1 MVKLQINFEIISF
14 EGRELRIATID
25 IGTNST
31 RMLIA
36 DVENGKVKP
45 VFKTGKVTRL
55 GQGVKRNG
63 YLLKESIERTIEV
76 LKEFKGIINEYKAEK
91 VVAVT
96 TEAARLAKN
105 ADEFLNRVR
114 ELGIELKILS
124 DREEAELVYIANVSH
139 FKPSVNA
146 MTVDLGGGSTE
157 IAYGEGE
164 NLLYYESL
172 KFGVVILLENFIHS
186 DPPSKEELN
195 SLEAFIKDEL
205 ERFKV
210 KAKVK
215 KPFVVY
221 GVGGTI
227 TSVVAMEERMTV
239 YDTDK
244 VHGYVV
250 TYDLIKKWYEKV
262 VSMKIED
269 RKSIVGLE
277 PGRADVI
284 VPGLAFFKVFCEVFD
299 ISEITVSE
307 LGLLYGLALKEARRC
322 QKG

>member
-1 MVKLQINFEIISF
+1 M
-14 EGRELRIATID
+14 RIATID

-36 DVENGKVKP
+36 DVENGQVKP
-45 VFKTGKVTRL
+45 LFKTGKVTRL
-55 GQGVKRNG
+55 GQGVKKNG
-63 YLLKESIERTIEV
+63 YLLKESIERTIKV
-76 LKEFKGIINEYKAEK
+76 LEEFKKIIERYEAEK
-91 VVAVT
+91 VIAVT

-105 ADEFLNRVR
+105 ADEFLNRVK

-124 DREEAELVYIANVSH
+124 DREEAELVYIANVFH
-139 FKPSVNA
+139 FKPSVSA

-164 NLLYYESL
+164 RLLYYESL
-172 KFGVVILLENFIHS
+172 KFGVVVLLENFIHS
-186 DPPSKEELN
+186 DPPTEEEFTN
-195 SLEAFIKDEL
+195 LEGFIKNNL
-205 ERFKV
+205 ENFK
-210 KAKVK
+210 KRAGIKE
-215 KPFVVY
+215 PFVVY

-244 VHGYVV
+244 VHGYTV
-250 TYDLIKKWYEKV
+250 TYSLIKKWYKKV
-262 VSMKIED
+262 VSMKTEE
-269 RKSIVGLE
+269 RKNIVGLE
-277 PGRADVI
+277 AGRADVI

-299 ISEITVSE
+299 VDKITVSE